1 MTISERIFEML
12 KERRLS
18 QKEFAERTG
27 IAQSTISDWKNK
39 KTNPASDK
47 IMVICDILEI
57 TLYELLLGTDDSKFR
72 QVERIVIN
80 KDSKEYQIL
89 LEFEKLDKDAKQRAL
104 GYVQALSE
112 KS

>member
-57 TLYELLLGTDDSKFR
+57 TPYELLLGTDDSKFR